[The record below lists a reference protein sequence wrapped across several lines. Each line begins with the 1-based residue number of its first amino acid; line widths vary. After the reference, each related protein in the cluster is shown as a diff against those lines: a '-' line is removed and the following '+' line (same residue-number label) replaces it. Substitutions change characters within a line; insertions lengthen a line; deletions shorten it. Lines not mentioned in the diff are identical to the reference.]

1 MRTKNILIVYAH
13 PEPQSMNGSLFQTA
27 IETFQ
32 KMGHQVQ
39 TTDLYHQAFHPTS
52 GRANFSS
59 VKDAAFYKQQVEE
72 IYAGEVN
79 GFVPELE
86 EEMKK
91 IEACDLMIWQ
101 FPLWWYSVPAILKG
115 WVDRVFAIGRA
126 YGQGQMY
133 ETGVFKGKKAL
144 LSLTTGSGPEK
155 YLPDGFEGD
164 IMGILRPVHRG
175 ILQFTGFTVLAPHIT
190 YSPARKSKQEL
201 EAELQAYAN
210 RLTHIWEEPA
220 FDVGRY

>member
-32 KMGHQVQ
+32 NMGHQVQ

-101 FPLWWYSVPAILKG
+101 FPIWWYGVPAILKG

-126 YGQGQMY
+126 YGQGQTY
-133 ETGVFKGKKAL
+133 ETGVFKGKKAM

-155 YLPDGFEGD
+155 YLPDGFDGD

-175 ILQFTGFTVLAPHIT
+175 ILQYTGFTVLAPHIT

-220 FDVGRY
+220 FEVGRY

>member
-1 MRTKNILIVYAH
+1 MHTKNILIVYAH

-27 IETFQ
+27 KETLQ
-32 KMGHQVQ
+32 KMGHHVQ
-39 TTDLYHQAFHPTS
+39 TTDLYHKAFHPAS
-52 GRANFSS
+52 GRANFNS
-59 VKDAAFYKQQVEE
+59 VKDAVYYKQQVEE

-91 IEACDLMIWQ
+91 IEECDLMILQ
-101 FPLWWYSVPAILKG
+101 FPLWWFGLPAILKG

-133 ETGVFKGKKAL
+133 ETGIFKGKKAM

-155 YLPDGFEGD
+155 YISDGFEGD
-164 IMGILRPVHRG
+164 IMGILRPIHRG
-175 ILQFTGFTVLAPHIT
+175 ILQFTGFSVLAPHIT

-201 EAELQAYAN
+201 ELELQAYAS
-210 RLTHIWEEPA
+210 RLTQIWEEPVI
-220 FDVGRY
+220 DVGRY

>member
-27 IETFQ
+27 LETFQ
-32 KMGHQVQ
+32 QMGHQVQ
-39 TTDLYHQAFHPTS
+39 TTDLYRQAFYPTS

-79 GFVPELE
+79 GFVPELD

-144 LSLTTGSGPEK
+144 LSLTTGTGPEG

-201 EAELQAYAN
+201 ESELQAYAN